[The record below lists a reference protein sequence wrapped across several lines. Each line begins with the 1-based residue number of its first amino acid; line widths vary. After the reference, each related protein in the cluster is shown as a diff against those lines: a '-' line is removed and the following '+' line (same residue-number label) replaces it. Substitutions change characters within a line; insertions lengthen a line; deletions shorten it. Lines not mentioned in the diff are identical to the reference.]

1 MLEDLT
7 PRKQKRNCAVVTLKN
22 NLDEKDAKLLEEYM
36 QDEFWT
42 AYKLSIALADR
53 GLKIAADSL
62 RRHMRG
68 ICSCSTD

>member
-1 MLEDLT
+1 MLEDLQ
-7 PRKQKRNCAVVTLKN
+7 PRKPKRNCAVDALKKK
-22 NLDEKDAKLLEEYM
+22 LDKKDAELLDGYI

-42 AYKLSIALADR
+42 AYKLSVALADR
-53 GLKIAADSL
+53 GLKIAPDSL